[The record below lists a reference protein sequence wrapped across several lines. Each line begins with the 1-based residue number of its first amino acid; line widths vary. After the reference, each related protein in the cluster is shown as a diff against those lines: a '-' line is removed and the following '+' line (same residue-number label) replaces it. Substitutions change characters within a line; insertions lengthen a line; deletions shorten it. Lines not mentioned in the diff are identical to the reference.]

1 VKKWKSNSKCG
12 LILGKCLQ
20 STIKVDMCW
29 ILLRLGVIQ
38 LDVVVVQQTLEKA
51 PRRRRESMLVKV
63 KERDNVVVHRPW
75 FTLVPRLTQRPDMR
89 DWDLGY
95 PRQGIHGFILL

>member
-1 VKKWKSNSKCG
+1 
-12 LILGKCLQ
+12 
-20 STIKVDMCW
+20 MCW

-75 FTLVPRLTQRPDMR
+75 FTLVPRHEPFICLRPRPDEPTSHQELDIGVSDIIR
-89 DWDLGY
+89 VTSRL
-95 PRQGIHGFILL
+95 